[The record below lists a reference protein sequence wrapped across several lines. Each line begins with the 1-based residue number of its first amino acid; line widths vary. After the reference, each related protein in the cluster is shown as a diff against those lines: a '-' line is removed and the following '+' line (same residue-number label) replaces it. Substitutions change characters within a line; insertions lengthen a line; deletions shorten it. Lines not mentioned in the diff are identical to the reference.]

1 MNESPEPSLAPVP
14 GMVALSGFRRPPPP
28 AVELR
33 LDGNEGIAPGED
45 LWRKIARRGPRLVSQ
60 YPTVRGLEEK
70 LAARFGIGPERVGVF
85 GGADEA
91 LDRLIR
97 SILCAGRSV
106 VCPTPTFEMLP
117 RYFTLAGAT
126 EIAIPWMSGAFPRA
140 EVIAAVRPN
149 TALLVLVSPQNPTGA
164 VATADD
170 VRALAAAIPHGLL
183 IVDLAYAEFADHDL
197 TSVALSLPNTVTFRT
212 FSKAWGLAGMR
223 IGYAMGPE
231 HVIDWMRA
239 AGSPFTANAIGVAAA
254 DYLLDHGE
262 AAMRDYVAR
271 IKSERR
277 MLGDLLTELGA
288 RPLPSEGNFVLVGC
302 RDATAIRTALFSRSI
317 AVREWTNRPEL
328 AGFLR
333 ITCPGR
339 PDDYSRLERA
349 LRAVAAESP
358 KKVF

>member
-1 MNESPEPSLAPVP
+1 VNEASEPSLDPVP
-14 GMVALSGFRRPPPP
+14 GMAALTGLRRPPPP
-28 AVELR
+28 TVELR
-33 LDGNEGIAPGED
+33 LDGNEGLAPNDDFLRE
-45 LWRKIARRGPRLVSQ
+45 IARRGPRLVSQ

-70 LAARFGIGPERVGVF
+70 IAARFGIGPERVGVF

-97 SILCAGRSV
+97 STLCAGRSV

-117 RYFTLAGAT
+117 RYFTLAGAA
-126 EIAIPWMSGAFPRA
+126 EIAVPWMSGPYPRA
-140 EVIAAVRPN
+140 EVIAAIRPD

-170 VRALAAAIPHGLL
+170 VRALSAAIKSGLL
-183 IVDLAYAEFADHDL
+183 IVDLAYAEFADEDL
-197 TSVALSLPNTVTFRT
+197 SSVALSLPNTVIFRT

-231 HVIDWMRA
+231 RVIDWMRA
-239 AGSPFTANAIGVAAA
+239 AGSPFTANALGVATA
-254 DYLLDHGE
+254 DFLLDHGE
-262 AAMRDYVAR
+262 AAMRDYVER

-277 MLGDLLTELGA
+277 MLFDLLTELGA
-288 RPLPSEGNFVLVGC
+288 RPLPSQGNFLLVRC
-302 RDATAIRTALFSRSI
+302 RDATAIRTALFSRGI
-317 AVREWTNRPEL
+317 AVKEWTNRPEL

-339 PDDYSRLERA
+339 HDDYARLEQA

-358 KKVF
+358 VKAF